1 MPPGVYRVTQLLSSL
16 VELLPIGTN
25 LGLFH
30 LLWMLSSGRLL
41 ESRGAVIP
49 GLAALGLTPP
59 AIRRAWAALAYGD
72 WETARLVTRWQ
83 QQVQAEGRWQPQQ
96 HGGYRPV
103 ACDLVGFFRPR
114 LQGCATSHYHPA
126 AGKALPAIP
135 VGIAARVGGV
145 GDQRLA
151 IPCLL
156 LRADPQ
162 EPSEA
167 ALQGRLLT
175 ATGQALAADE
185 VLVCDAGF
193 PLTQVLEAGV
203 PRFLVRG
210 AKNFTAR
217 QAHLPE
223 YQGKGRPHSYGNV
236 VRPLP
241 RTYKGRTITATP
253 FDREETWQ
261 EGGCLLKAYFF
272 ENLVARDGK
281 PGDPTFTCIVI
292 HDPRYSEPLLLLTNL
307 AISGAVARALYQHR
321 WPIEQVPLVGK
332 QMLGAQ
338 RQYLFAPESRQRLP
352 ELALLAS
359 SILSYAAATSPAIP
373 TGFWDRAARP
383 TAGRLRRV
391 LWRVSFSDLGALPA
405 RIREKAS
412 PTAHLPKGVA
422 AHRRQKRGTPSGEPI
437 PLAA

>member
-1 MPPGVYRVTQLLSSL
+1 MPSVVYRVTQLLSSL
-16 VELLPIGTN
+16 VEPLPIGTN

-30 LLWMLSSGRLL
+30 LLFMLVSGRLL

-59 AIRRAWAALAYGD
+59 AVRRAWAALAYGN
-72 WETARLVTRWQ
+72 WETGRLVARWQ
-83 QQVQAEGRWQPQQ
+83 QQVQAEGRWQPR
-96 HGGYRPV
+96 HDGGYRPV

-114 LQGCATSHYHPA
+114 LQGCPTTHYHPG

-135 VGIAARVGGV
+135 VGIAARIGSIGE
-145 GDQRLA
+145 QRLA
-151 IPCLL
+151 IPCVL
-156 LRADPQ
+156 LRADP
-162 EPSEA
+162 EDASEA

-175 ATGQALAADE
+175 ATGRALAETE

-193 PLTQVLEAGV
+193 PLTQVLQAGV

-217 QAHLPE
+217 RAHLPE
-223 YQGKGRPHSYGNV
+223 YQGKGRPHAYGNV

-241 RTYKGRTITATP
+241 RIYQGRTISATP

-261 EGGCLLKAYFF
+261 EGGYILKAYFW
-272 ENLVARDGK
+272 ENLVVRDGK

-292 HDPRYSEPLLLLTNL
+292 HDPRYKEPLLVLTNL
-307 AISGAVARALYQHR
+307 SIHGAVALALYHHR

-332 QMLGAQ
+332 QLLGAQ
-338 RQYLFAPESRQRLP
+338 RQSLFAPESRQRLP
-352 ELALLAS
+352 EMALLAS
-359 SILSYAAATSPAIP
+359 SILSYGAATSPAMA
-373 TGFWDRAARP
+373 TGFWDRAPRA

-391 LWRVSFSDLGALPA
+391 LSQVSFSEIGALPV
-405 RIREKAS
+405 RLREKAS

-422 AHRRQKRGTPSGEPI
+422 AHRRQKRGTPTTQPL

>member
-1 MPPGVYRVTQLLSSL
+1 MPPVVYRVSQLLSSL
-16 VELLPIGTN
+16 LEPLPIGTN

-30 LLWMLSSGRLL
+30 LLFMLVSGRLL

-49 GLAALGLTPP
+49 GLAALGLSPP

-83 QQVQAEGRWQPQQ
+83 QQVQAEGWWRPRQ
-96 HGGYRPV
+96 HGGYCPV

-114 LQGCATSHYHPA
+114 LQGCVTSHYHPV

-135 VGIAARVGGV
+135 VGIAARVGSV
-145 GDQRLA
+145 GEQRLA
-151 IPCLL
+151 IPCRM
-156 LRADPQ
+156 LRADP
-162 EPSEA
+162 EDPSEQ
-167 ALQGRLLT
+167 ALQRRLLI
-175 ATGQALAADE
+175 ATGQVLAEQE

-193 PLTQVLEAGV
+193 SLPQLLAAGV

-217 QAHLPE
+217 RAHLPP
-223 YQGKGRPHSYGNV
+223 YPGKGRPRSYGDV

-241 RTYKGRTITATP
+241 RTYQGRTIAATP

-261 EGGCLLKAYFF
+261 EGVCILKAYVW

-292 HDPRYSEPLLLLTNL
+292 YDPRYSEPLLLLTNRSM
-307 AISGAVARALYQHR
+307 SGAVALALYHER

-338 RQYLFAPESRQRLP
+338 RQYLFAPESQQRLP
-352 ELALLAS
+352 ELSLLSS
-359 SILSYAAATSPAIP
+359 SILSYGAATSAAIP
-373 TGFWDRAARP
+373 TGFWDRAPRP

-391 LWRVSFSDLGALPA
+391 LSRVSFSELGALPA

-412 PTAHLPKGVA
+412 PTAHLPKGVT
-422 AHRRQKRGTPSGEPI
+422 AHRRQKRVTPTTEPL

>member
-1 MPPGVYRVTQLLSSL
+1 MPPVVYRVTQLLSSL
-16 VELLPIGTN
+16 VEPLPIGTN

-30 LLWMLSSGRLL
+30 LLFMLSSGRLL

-59 AIRRAWAALAYGD
+59 AVRRAWAALAYGD
-72 WETARLVTRWQ
+72 WETARLVTGWQ
-83 QQVQAEGRWQPQQ
+83 QQVQAEGWWQPRQ

-114 LQGCATSHYHPA
+114 LQSCVTSHYHPV

-135 VGIAARVGGV
+135 LGIAARVGVV
-145 GDQRLA
+145 GEQRLA
-151 IPCLL
+151 IPCLM
-156 LRADPQ
+156 LRADPDD
-162 EPSEA
+162 PSEA
-167 ALQGRLLT
+167 ALQRRLLT
-175 ATGQALAADE
+175 ATGRVLAEQE

-193 PLTQVLEAGV
+193 PLTQVLAAGV

-217 QAHLPE
+217 RAHLPP
-223 YQGKGRPHSYGNV
+223 YPGKGRPRSYGNV

-241 RTYKGRTITATP
+241 RTYQGSTIAATP
-253 FDREETWQ
+253 FDREEAWQ
-261 EGGCLLKAYFF
+261 EGDCILKAYFW
-272 ENLVARDGK
+272 ERLVARDGK

-292 HDPRYSEPLLLLTNL
+292 HDPRYPEPLLLLTNL
-307 AISGAVARALYQHR
+307 SISGTAALSLYHHR
-321 WPIEQVPLVGK
+321 WPIEQLPLVGK

-338 RQYLFAPESRQRLP
+338 RQYVFAPESQQRLP
-352 ELALLAS
+352 ELSLLAS
-359 SILSYAAATSPAIP
+359 SILSYGAATSAAIP
-373 TGFWDRAARP
+373 TGFWDRAPRP

-391 LWRVSFSDLGALPA
+391 LSQVSFSELGALPA

-412 PTAHLPKGVA
+412 PTAHLPKGVT
-422 AHRRQKRGTPSGEPI
+422 AHRRQKRITPTTQPL

>member
-1 MPPGVYRVTQLLSSL
+1 V
-16 VELLPIGTN
+16 GTN
-25 LGLFH
+25 LAMFH
-30 LLWMLSSGRLL
+30 LLWMLLSGRLL

-49 GLAALGLTPP
+49 ALAAMGLSDD
-59 AIRRAWAALAYGD
+59 AVRRAWAALAYGQ
-72 WETARLVTRWQ
+72 WQIAPLLAHWQ
-83 QQVQAEGRWQPQQ
+83 QQVLAEAKWQPHT

-135 VGIAARVGGV
+135 LGIAARVGGV

-151 IPCLL
+151 IPCLM

-162 EPSEA
+162 DPSEA
-167 ALQGRLLT
+167 ALQRRLLT
-175 ATGQALAADE
+175 AAGQALADQE

-193 PLTQVLEAGV
+193 PLLQVLQAGV

-217 QAHLPE
+217 RAHLPE
-223 YQGKGRPHSYGNV
+223 YQGKGRPHAYGNI

-241 RTYKGRTITATP
+241 RTYKGRTIAATP

-261 EGGCLLKAYFF
+261 EDGCLLKAYFF

-292 HDPRYSEPLLLLTNL
+292 HDPRSKEPLLLLTNL
-307 AISGAVARALYQHR
+307 SISGAVALALYQHR

-332 QMLGAQ
+332 QLLGAQ
-338 RQYLFAPESRQRLP
+338 RQYVFAPESRQRLP
-352 ELALLAS
+352 ELALLSS
-359 SILSYAAATSPAIP
+359 SILSYTGATSPAIP
-373 TGFWDRAARP
+373 TGFWDRAPRP

-391 LWRVSFSDLGALPA
+391 LSRVSFSELGPLPG
-405 RIREKAS
+405 RIREKGS

-422 AHRRQKRGTPSGEPI
+422 AHRRQKRGTPAPQPL

>member
-1 MPPGVYRVTQLLSSL
+1 MPPVVYRVTQLLSSL
-16 VELLPIGTN
+16 VEPLPIGTN

-30 LLWMLSSGRLL
+30 LLFMLASGRLL

-72 WETARLVTRWQ
+72 WETARLVTGWQ
-83 QQVQAEGRWQPQQ
+83 QQVQAEGWWQPRQ

-114 LQGCATSHYHPA
+114 LQGCATSHYHSG

-135 VGIAARVGGV
+135 LGIAARVGGV
-145 GDQRLA
+145 GEQRLA
-151 IPCLL
+151 IPCVL
-156 LRADPQ
+156 LRADPK

-167 ALQGRLLT
+167 ALQRRLLT
-175 ATGQALAADE
+175 AAGQALAERE

-193 PLTQVLEAGV
+193 PLTQLLEAGV

-217 QAHLPE
+217 RAHLPQ
-223 YQGKGRPHSYGNV
+223 YPGKGRPYAYGNV
-236 VRPLP
+236 VRPLS
-241 RTYKGRTITATP
+241 RTYKGRTIAATP
-253 FDREETWQ
+253 FDREETWH
-261 EGGCLLKAYFF
+261 EGGCLLKAYYF

-292 HDPRYSEPLLLLTNL
+292 HDPRYKEPLLLLTNRS
-307 AISGAVARALYQHR
+307 ISGAVALSLYQDR
-321 WPIEQVPLVGK
+321 WSIEQVPLVGK
-332 QMLGAQ
+332 QLLGAQ

-352 ELALLAS
+352 ELSLLAS

-373 TGFWDRAARP
+373 TGFWDRAPRA

-391 LWRVSFSDLGALPA
+391 LCRMSLFELGALPA
-405 RIREKAS
+405 RMRKKAS

-422 AHRRQKRGTPSGEPI
+422 GHRRQKRVTPIPEPL

>member
-1 MPPGVYRVTQLLSSL
+1 MPTVVYRVTQLLSSL
-16 VELLPIGTN
+16 VEPMPIGTN

-30 LLWMLSSGRLL
+30 LLWMLISGRLL

-49 GLAALGLTPP
+49 GLAALGLSPP
-59 AIRRAWAALAYGD
+59 AVRRAWAALAYGD
-72 WETARLVTRWQ
+72 WETARLVTGWQ
-83 QQVQAEGRWQPQQ
+83 QWVQTEGWWQPRQY
-96 HGGYRPV
+96 GGYRPV

-114 LQGCATSHYHPA
+114 LQDCVTTHYHPA

-135 VGIAARVGGV
+135 LGIAARVGGV
-145 GDQRLA
+145 GEQRLA

-162 EPSEA
+162 DPSEA
-167 ALQGRLLT
+167 ALQRRLLT
-175 ATGQALAADE
+175 ATGRALAEQE

-193 PLTQVLEAGV
+193 PLAQLLQAGV

-217 QAHLPE
+217 RAHLPP
-223 YQGKGRPHSYGNV
+223 YQGKGRPHAYGNV

-241 RTYKGRTITATP
+241 RTYKGRTIAATP
-253 FDREETWQ
+253 HDREETWQ
-261 EGGCLLKAYFF
+261 EDGCILKACFW
-272 ENLVARDGK
+272 EHLVARDGK
-281 PGDPTFTCIVI
+281 PGDATFTCIVI
-292 HDPRYSEPLLLLTNL
+292 HDPRYKEPLLVLTNL
-307 AISGAVARALYQHR
+307 SISGAVALALYQQR

-338 RQYLFAPESRQRLP
+338 RQYVFARESRQRLP
-352 ELALLAS
+352 EIALLAS
-359 SILSYAAATSPAIP
+359 SILSYGAATSAAIP
-373 TGFWDRAARP
+373 TGFWDRAPRP
-383 TAGRLRRV
+383 TSGRLRRV
-391 LWRVSFSDLGALPA
+391 LSRVSFSELGPLPG
-405 RIREKAS
+405 RLREKAS

-422 AHRRQKRGTPSGEPI
+422 AHRRQKRVPPTTQPW

>member
-1 MPPGVYRVTQLLSSL
+1 MPPVVYRVTQLLSSL
-16 VELLPIGTN
+16 VEPLPIGTN

-30 LLWMLSSGRLL
+30 LLWMLNSGRLL

-59 AIRRAWAALAYGD
+59 AVRRAWAALAYGD
-72 WETARLVTRWQ
+72 WETARLVTHWQ

-114 LQGCATSHYHPA
+114 LQGCATTHYHPA

-135 VGIAARVGGV
+135 LGIAARVGGV
-145 GDQRLA
+145 GEQRLA

-175 ATGQALAADE
+175 ATGQALAEQE

-193 PLTQVLEAGV
+193 PLTQVLAAGV

-217 QAHLPE
+217 RAHLPE
-223 YQGKGRPHSYGNV
+223 YQGKGRPHAYGNV

-241 RTYKGRTITATP
+241 RTYKGRTISATP

-261 EGGCLLKAYFF
+261 EGGCILKAYFW
-272 ENLVARDGK
+272 ERLVARDGK

-292 HDPRYSEPLLLLTNL
+292 HEPRSPEPLLVLTNL
-307 AISGAVARALYQHR
+307 TISGAVARALYQHR

-332 QMLGAQ
+332 QMLGVQ

-352 ELALLAS
+352 ELALLSS

-373 TGFWDRAARP
+373 TGFWDLSPRP

-391 LWRVSFSDLGALPA
+391 LSRVSFSDLGALPA

-422 AHRRQKRGTPSGEPI
+422 AHRRQKQGTPSREPI